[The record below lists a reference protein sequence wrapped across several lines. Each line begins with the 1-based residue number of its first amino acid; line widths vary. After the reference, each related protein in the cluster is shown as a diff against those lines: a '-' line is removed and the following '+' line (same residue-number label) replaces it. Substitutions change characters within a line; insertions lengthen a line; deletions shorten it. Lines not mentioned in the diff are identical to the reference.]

1 MGLTVDTQGWDRVEA
16 EKSEPQI
23 GADSRDDA
31 PRIDLSRES
40 RLAAARPPI
49 KPFSAKLGPKT
60 NPFFGPSMQIT
71 TSSNISS
78 PTSKP
83 APSKPDEAK
92 FKGRA
97 MSERFNP
104 DRMAAFSPQ
113 VAKRVADIPNLTIA
127 RGSEADTDGKRL
139 IIGKQIRMSG
149 EISGCE
155 KLVVE
160 GKVDANLSEVKS
172 IEVTVNGTFAGK
184 AEVDSAVI
192 AGSYE
197 GTLKVNGHL
206 EIAPSGVVKGSVSY
220 KTIVVANGGK
230 LLGSIESIG
239 G

>member
-1 MGLTVDTQGWDRVEA
+1 MDTQGWDRVEA
-16 EKSEPQI
+16 EKSEPEI
-23 GADSRDDA
+23 GADSRDDV
-31 PRIDLSRES
+31 PRIDLSRGARE
-40 RLAAARPPI
+40 AAVRPPL
-49 KPFSAKLGPKT
+49 KPFGAKPGPKA
-60 NPFFGPSMQIT
+60 NPFFGASAPI
-71 TSSNISS
+71 I
-78 PTSKP
+78 

-92 FKGRA
+92 PKGRA

-113 VAKRVADIPNLTIA
+113 VAKRMADIPNLTIA
-127 RGSEADTDGKRL
+127 RGSEADTEGKRL

-160 GKVDANLSEVKS
+160 GKVDANLSDVKS
-172 IEVTVNGTFAGK
+172 IDVTVNGAFKGK

-192 AGSYE
+192 AGTYD

-220 KTIVVANGGK
+220 KTIAVANGGK
-230 LLGSIESIG
+230 LLGTIETIDS
-239 G
+239 

>member
-16 EKSEPQI
+16 EKSEPEI
-23 GADSRDDA
+23 GADSRDDV
-31 PRIDLSRES
+31 PRIDLSR
-40 RLAAARPPI
+40 AARQSTVRPPL
-49 KPFSAKLGPKT
+49 KPFGAKPGPKA
-60 NPFFGPSMQIT
+60 NPFFGAPAPI
-71 TSSNISS
+71 I
-78 PTSKP
+78 
-83 APSKPDEAK
+83 APSKPAEAK
-92 FKGRA
+92 PKGRA

-113 VAKRVADIPNLTIA
+113 VAKRMADIPNLTIA
-127 RGSEADTDGKRL
+127 RGGEADADGKRL

-160 GKVDANLSEVKS
+160 GKVDANLSDVKS
-172 IEVTVNGTFAGK
+172 IEVTVNGTFTGK

-192 AGSYE
+192 AGAYE

-230 LLGSIESIG
+230 LLGSIESIDG
-239 G
+239 